1 MTSIPNDKKESRKF
15 IDAKV
20 KHKSLSALGQ
30 YGQFCSCFQISKLS
44 FDDYTTKLC
53 FHFFKKLVLAKRL

>member
-1 MTSIPNDKKESRKF
+1 MPNDKKESRKF

-30 YGQFCSCFQISKLS
+30 YEQFCSCFQISTLS
-44 FDDYTTKLC
+44 FDYYS
-53 FHFFKKLVLAKRL
+53 KKLLSFFQKNMV